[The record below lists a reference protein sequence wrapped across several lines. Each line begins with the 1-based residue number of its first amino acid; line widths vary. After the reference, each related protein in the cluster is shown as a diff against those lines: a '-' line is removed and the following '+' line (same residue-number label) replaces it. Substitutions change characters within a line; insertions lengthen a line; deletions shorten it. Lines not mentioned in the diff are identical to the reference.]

1 MRNKVMCY
9 VEKYNSNPILRGLIQ
24 LVPLGI
30 GSAIDVSLTTKLANI
45 KNKRIET
52 FFDTL
57 LKNNLNEDSKLLE
70 SEDFLHKYFLT
81 VDLALKTRQEE
92 KIKMFA
98 KMLSNSFDKNDVDE
112 YEDYLHILNE
122 LSYRELYILIELDNS
137 HNENFKKFPQDNK
150 LQLTERYWNEFYKK
164 IINKFKIS
172 EGEINSLL
180 VRLSRSGCYQ
190 LLAGEYISPR
200 IGQGTVTEVWNKLK
214 SKIQ

>member
-112 YEDYLHILNE
+112 YEDYLHIL
-122 LSYRELYILIELDNS
+122 
-137 HNENFKKFPQDNK
+137 
-150 LQLTERYWNEFYKK
+150 
-164 IINKFKIS
+164 
-172 EGEINSLL
+172 
-180 VRLSRSGCYQ
+180 
-190 LLAGEYISPR
+190 
-200 IGQGTVTEVWNKLK
+200 
-214 SKIQ
+214 